1 MRTGMLAAAIATGLV
16 LSGCSASTRPT
27 PSAAQPSAAEPTA
40 TAAQRPSATPA
51 RTSTPTPAPA
61 PLPAEQWDID
71 TGSSLTALVN
81 KRRPLQPQDYLPE
94 VVPVTISAD
103 AGEEFV
109 RPEADAALVELDA
122 AMRAELGE
130 GVHVFS
136 SYRSFQRQTTLY
148 NGYVAQHG
156 QARADTTS
164 ARPGHSEHQ
173 TGLAV
178 DVVGT
183 GGACRLDACFGD
195 TAAGRWIAEHAWEH
209 GWVVRYPRGED
220 AVTGYAW
227 EPWHLRY
234 VGADVTAAMQEEGAT
249 TLEAFF
255 GTGAAPDYGG

>member
-16 LSGCSASTRPT
+16 LSGCSADEPSPT
-27 PSAAQPSAAEPTA
+27 PSAAQP
-40 TAAQRPSATPA
+40 TAAPTGAETAAP
-51 RTSTPTPAPA
+51 TPTPTPTPTPSPE

-136 SYRSFQRQTTLY
+136 SYRSFERQTTLY
-148 NGYVAQHG
+148 SGYVAQHG

-195 TAAGRWIAEHAWEH
+195 TAAGRWIAEHAWQH

-234 VGADVTAAMQEEGAT
+234 VGADVSTAMHEAGAT